1 MGAGVGSRCWPQR
14 KGGHDQPGGHGIG
27 VGVWGTGMGEQVW
40 GAGGG
45 EHVWGAGVD
54 LKGGEV
60 MINQEDTVCVLT

>member
-1 MGAGVGSRCWPQR
+1 MGYRCGTRCGKQVWGAG
-14 KGGHDQPGGHGIG
+14 GGK
-27 VGVWGTGMGEQVW
+27 QVW